1 MSGVDLQKA
10 KLSSANLS
18 GANLSGTDLRGVDLR
33 GADLRGVKNITVKQ
47 LAPAIVD
54 MRTRL
59 PEGITFK
66 QIQKYKVGVISK
78 SL

>member
-1 MSGVDLQKA
+1 
-10 KLSSANLS
+10 
-18 GANLSGTDLRGVDLR
+18 
-33 GADLRGVKNITVKQ
+33 
-47 LAPAIVD
+47 

-66 QIQKYKVGVISK
+66 QIEKYKAGAVSK

>member
-1 MSGVDLQKA
+1 
-10 KLSSANLS
+10 
-18 GANLSGTDLRGVDLR
+18 VDLR
-33 GADLRGVKNITVKQ
+33 GADLREVKNITMKQ
-47 LAPAIVD
+47 LALAIVD

-66 QIQKYKVGVISK
+66 QIEQHKTGVVPE

>member
-1 MSGVDLQKA
+1 MSGADL
-10 KLSSANLS
+10 S
-18 GANLSGTDLRGVDLR
+18 GVDLR
-33 GADLRGVKNITVKQ
+33 GADLREVKNITMKQ

-66 QIQKYKVGVISK
+66 QIEKYKAGAISE